1 MTQSLMRSVMKT
13 IATWGLFRGSS
24 GSLALE
30 TNHDAFRI
38 FTDALDP
45 DNAGCLDQIGKARK
59 AVVARVEVR
68 RLFRQMRA
76 NTGEIGAPVFVGGGR
91 HRLGEHIERRAIQ
104 GCFRRRGFGRRRL
117 WCGGGFRVLP
127 FTNHIE
133 HVEINKLVA
142 SGDERAG
149 RLAFPKTIDG
159 DALLTDASGEAS
171 KVAVARDDAE
181 AGEATGI
188 Q

>member
-1 MTQSLMRSVMKT
+1 MTPSPPRSAMT
-13 IATWGLFRGSS
+13 SGLFRGSS

-30 TNHDAFRI
+30 ANHDAFRI

-68 RLFRQMRA
+68 SLFRQMRA
-76 NTGEIGAPVFVGGGR
+76 NTGEMAATGFVGGGR

-127 FTNHIE
+127 FADHVE
-133 HVEINKLVA
+133 HVEIDEFVA
-142 SGDERAG
+142 SGDERAR
-149 RLAFPKTIDG
+149 RLAFPKTVDS
-159 DALLTDASGEAS
+159 DALL
-171 KVAVARDDAE
+171 
-181 AGEATGI
+181 
-188 Q
+188 

>member
-1 MTQSLMRSVMKT
+1 MTPSPPRSAMT
-13 IATWGLFRGSS
+13 SGLFRGSS

-30 TNHDAFRI
+30 ANHDAFRI

-45 DNAGCLDQIGKARK
+45 DNAGCLDQIGKASK

-76 NTGEIGAPVFVGGGR
+76 NTGEIGAPVFVGRGR

-104 GCFRRRGFGRRRL
+104 RCFRQRGFCPRRL
-117 WCGGGFRVLP
+117 WRSDGPRFLLFAGR
-127 FTNHIE
+127 IE
-133 HVEINKLVA
+133 HVEINELIA

-159 DALLTDASGEAS
+159 DALLTDAGSEAS
-171 KVAVARDDAE
+171 KVTIARDNAE
-181 AGEATGI
+181 AGEAAGI
-188 Q
+188 K